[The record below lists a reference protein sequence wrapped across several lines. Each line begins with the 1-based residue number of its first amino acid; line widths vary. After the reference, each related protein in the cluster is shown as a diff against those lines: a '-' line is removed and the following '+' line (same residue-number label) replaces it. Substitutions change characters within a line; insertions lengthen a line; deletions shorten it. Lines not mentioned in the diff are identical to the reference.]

1 MQLNPILPPDETN
14 RLASL
19 YSLNILDTAHEER
32 FDRLTRLA
40 TLTFG
45 VPIASLNFI
54 DRERLWVKSV
64 QGVPIS
70 EVPRQ
75 VSFCQYTIL
84 EDELLVVEDALQD
97 ARFAT
102 AQYVATEPF
111 IRFYAGYPIRDIKGY
126 KVGTFCMV
134 DYQPRRLDTTMRQAF
149 IDLALVCQDE
159 LNASLRAGYE
169 ALVTSIS
176 TRFVNLHSA
185 EIDQGINAALAAI
198 GNFERA
204 DRVYVFLFNDDKTFI
219 RNSHEWHSS
228 GLTLPPESEQEF
240 STDVFGWLT
249 TQFLQKKIIQ
259 FAELDAFPPEAAAER
274 QIFQLFDIK
283 SLLLSPLFYDQN
295 LKGFMGVVTM
305 KNERTWSP
313 ESVRLL
319 QVVGEIIINALQ
331 RRNFEK
337 ELAQARDHALE
348 ASRLKSEFLAT
359 VSHEIRTPMNGIIG
373 MTELLLGTDLDAEQR
388 DYTEVVRRSAQA
400 LLGILNGILDFSKI
414 EAGKVNLEL
423 TDFSLTELV
432 RSATETLSG
441 VARQKRL
448 AVLTTLDP
456 QLPPRLHGDQYRLR
470 QVLLNLLGNA
480 LKFTEKGHVMV
491 KVTLQSAEPEG
502 RYLINF
508 AVSDTGIG
516 LSPSARWRIFQ
527 PFVQADGSTTRKY
540 GGTGLGLAI
549 SRRLVELMGGELGVD
564 SEPGKGSTFWFS
576 LPFEQAASASTATAA
591 STATPAATD
600 KAIASPASTLSE
612 AELASQYSGRT
623 VALGSTRPLV
633 LLVEDDR
640 INRHIAQLQLQKL
653 GYQSLTVEN
662 GQQALEVYQSGK
674 PISLILMD
682 CFMPEMDGPTA
693 ATHIRRLEA
702 TTGKKPVPIVAMT
715 ANVSEADQASCL
727 AAGMSDFIS
736 KPVSLA
742 TLSNLLKKWIVP
754 SL

>member
-1 MQLNPILPPDETN
+1 MQQSKPILPPDETN

-19 YSLNILDTAHEER
+19 YSLNILDTAQEER

-45 VPIASLNFI
+45 VPVASLNFI
-54 DRERLWVKSV
+54 DRDRLWVKSI
-64 QGVPIS
+64 QGLPVS

-75 VSFCQYTIL
+75 FSFCQYTIL

-97 ARFAT
+97 ARFSA
-102 AQYVATEPF
+102 AQYVATEPH

-134 DYQPRRLDTTMRQAF
+134 DYQPRSFDTTLRQAF

-204 DRVYVFLFNDDKTFI
+204 DRAYVFLFNDDKTFI
-219 RNSHEWHSS
+219 RNSHEWHNA
-228 GLTLPPESEQEF
+228 GLSLPPESEQEF

-249 TQFLQKKIIQ
+249 TQFLQKKIVQ
-259 FAELDAFPPEAAAER
+259 FAELAAFPPEAAAER

-295 LKGFMGVVTM
+295 LKGFIGVVTM
-305 KNERTWSP
+305 KTERTWSP

-373 MTELLLGTDLDAEQR
+373 MTELLLGTDLDEEQR
-388 DYTEVVRRSAQA
+388 DFTEVVRRSAQA

-423 TDFSLTELV
+423 TDFSVTELV
-432 RSATETLSG
+432 RNATETLSG
-441 VARQKRL
+441 IARQKRL

-502 RYLINF
+502 RYLLHF

-576 LPFEQAASASTATAA
+576 LPFEQAATSASTLTN
-591 STATPAATD
+591 
-600 KAIASPASTLSE
+600 KIVASPTSTLSKT
-612 AELASQYSGRT
+612 ELASQYSSRT
-623 VALGSTRPLV
+623 VALGSNRPLV

-653 GYQSLTVEN
+653 GYQALTVEN
-662 GQQALEVYQSGK
+662 GQQALEIYQSGK

-682 CFMPEMDGPTA
+682 CFMPEMDGMTA
-693 ATHIRRLEA
+693 ATHIRRFEA
-702 TTGKKPVPIVAMT
+702 TTGKKFVPIVAMT
-715 ANVSEADQASCL
+715 ANVSDADQASCL

-742 TLSNLLKKWIVP
+742 TLSDLLKKWLA
-754 SL
+754 SSS